1 MPSPHL
7 QQFYNDKRSFSQ
19 YRDGGYSQNEAEASR
34 INHGSQTR
42 GTKTP
47 NLSQGPNTERE
58 ETTNDV
64 NEVIKR
70 RHVVNKETDE
80 IIQLLNKKVDTC
92 KEQNVALE
100 TKVNDQDAEIE
111 RLNAENTRLREE
123 NNPQNLRKKVSYLEE
138 QLEHRKAEIGEARR
152 EKSNLQGLLRNEKAK
167 TEAKISEADKLEK
180 EKAKLAQDYQALLAN
195 VTSLKAEAQIAKIEL
210 STLEN
215 SKLPEMDAVKQGLE
229 RDLDEANRNLSS
241 EVKNGESLQSKL
253 TAEIARA
260 QELGE
265 EKKRLE
271 SELEDEKKQL
281 DVLRE
286 SIRAIAAFGNVNR

>member
-7 QQFYNDKRSFSQ
+7 QQFYNDKRKFSQ
-19 YRDGGYSQNEAEASR
+19 YHNGGYSQNQADASR
-34 INHGSQTR
+34 INHGSQAR

-47 NLSQGPNTERE
+47 NLSQGPNTEKE
-58 ETTNDV
+58 AINDV

-80 IIQLLNKKVDTC
+80 IIQSLNKKVDTC

-100 TKVNDQDAEIE
+100 VKVNDQEVEIE
-111 RLNAENTRLREE
+111 RLNAENTRLRGE
-123 NNPQNLRKKVSYLEE
+123 NNPRKLKKKVSYLEE
-138 QLEHRKAEIGEARR
+138 QLEHRKAEIGEMRR
-152 EKSNLQGLLRNEKAK
+152 EKSHLQGLLRNEKAK
-167 TEAKISEADKLEK
+167 TEEKTSEAEKLEK
-180 EKAKLAQDYQALLAN
+180 EMAKLAQDYQALQAN
-195 VTSLKAEAQIAKIEL
+195 VTNLEAEAQKAKIEL

-215 SKLPEMDAVKQGLE
+215 SKQHPEMNAEKQGLE
-229 RDLDEANRNLSS
+229 RDLEEANQNLSF

-253 TAEIARA
+253 TAEIART
-260 QELGE
+260 QELEE

-271 SELEDEKKQL
+271 SELEDEKRQL

-286 SIRAIAAFGNVNR
+286 SIRTIAAFGNVNR

>member
-1 MPSPHL
+1 MARRPGAQKLP
-7 QQFYNDKRSFSQ
+7 
-19 YRDGGYSQNEAEASR
+19 
-34 INHGSQTR
+34 I
-42 GTKTP
+42 
-47 NLSQGPNTERE
+47 GPNTERE

-100 TKVNDQDAEIE
+100 AKVNDQDAEIE
-111 RLNAENTRLREE
+111 RLNAKNTRLREE